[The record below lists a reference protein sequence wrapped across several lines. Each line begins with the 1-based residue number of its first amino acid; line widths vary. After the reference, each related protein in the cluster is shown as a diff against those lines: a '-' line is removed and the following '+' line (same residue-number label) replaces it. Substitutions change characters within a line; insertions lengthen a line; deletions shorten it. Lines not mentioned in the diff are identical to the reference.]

1 MKKIKNKNNKT
12 ESQEMESLIRKQLKD
27 IVKLL
32 KEEGTL
38 GNRLLFTHDDT
49 PLLVATI
56 NAVLNDQEKIDAL
69 TKQMLDID
77 WDTGPVRF

>member
-1 MKKIKNKNNKT
+1 MSKTKNKTNKT

-32 KEEGTL
+32 KQEGYIAT
-38 GNRLLFTHDDT
+38 FTHDDT
-49 PLLVATI
+49 PMLVATL
-56 NAVLNDQEKIDAL
+56 NAALENKLLIDSV

-77 WDTGPVRF
+77 WDTDPVRF